1 MVDPGFCTLS
11 SKDKAMSAA
20 QELEAGDQPHLFV
33 AIEFTQLMLDFPE
46 TSDFQLE
53 TRAVADLSV

>member
-1 MVDPGFCTLS
+1 
-11 SKDKAMSAA
+11 MSASCPVCG
-20 QELEAGDQPHLFV
+20 QELEAGDRPHLFV
-33 AIEFTQLMLDFPE
+33 AIELTQLMLDFPE